1 MIVLVDTNVAL
12 DILLNRSA
20 FYSNS
25 MAVFVLAEQQFITGH
40 ISASAVTD
48 IFYIAQKQLGKN
60 AALEAIKRLLQVFR
74 PATVTGN
81 NIYQAL
87 DLGWDDFEDSVQ
99 FTVGEALSADFI
111 VTRNTQDFSSGSIS
125 AVTPEQFMQTI
136 TGISYNN

>member
-1 MIVLVDTNVAL
+1 M
-12 DILLNRSA
+12 
-20 FYSNS
+20 
-25 MAVFVLAEQQFITGH
+25 
-40 ISASAVTD
+40 
-48 IFYIAQKQLGKN
+48 
-60 AALEAIKRLLQVFR
+60 LQVFL

-111 VTRNTQDFSSGSIS
+111 VTRNTQDFAFGSIS

-136 TGISYNN
+136 TEISDNN

>member
-1 MIVLVDTNVAL
+1 MKVLVDTNVAL

-25 MAVFVLAEQQFITGH
+25 MAVFVLAEHKIITGH

-60 AALEAIKRLLQVFR
+60 AAQEAIKRLLQVFL

-87 DLGWDDFEDSVQ
+87 DLAWDDFEDSVQ
-99 FTVGEALSADFI
+99 FIVGEALSADFI
-111 VTRNTQDFSSGSIS
+111 VTRNPQDFASGSIS
-125 AVTPEQFMQTI
+125 AVTPEQFIQTI
-136 TGISYNN
+136 TEISDNN